1 MARRFSKHCASARF
15 SRSKI
20 DHAAS
25 AVTRGAVTIGVGA
38 AGGLTFFLLNLPLP
52 WVLGSVAASALIT
65 QLSPFRP
72 ELPATWRSYAMVA
85 IGTMLGTG
93 FTPDVIARAGTW
105 AVSLLAMA
113 LLSLCFGLFAYMVFR
128 RWGDMNRETA
138 LFAAM
143 PGGLSVVTMLAE
155 QYETETNRVVLCHT
169 ARLVVLLISAPLL
182 IQWIAGID
190 LSAANRTAF
199 STPEAFDLTEHGKLA
214 LIAIASWYAATR
226 IRFPSVMLLLPLLSS
241 AVLHATGLVT
251 GPRARASLHSCA
263 DRHRVR
269 CRRAICQLHPA
280 PDRPRWLAGGT
291 GGSGSGRRLSRGGF
305 SRRPLRRWRCAPLFL
320 AYLPGGAPELGVV
333 ALALMI
339 DPAMV
344 AAHHVLRVCLIV
356 AILPYAAHRVGTPRT
371 GSP

>member
-1 MARRFSKHCASARF
+1 MTILASA
-15 SRSKI
+15 I
-20 DHAAS
+20 
-25 AVTRGAVTIGVGA
+25 TRGAVTIGVGA

-182 IQWIAGID
+182 IEWIAGID

-199 STPEAFDLTEHGKLA
+199 SAPEAFDLTEHGKLA
-214 LIAIASWYAATR
+214 LVAIASWHAATR

-251 GPRARASLHSCA
+251 VH
-263 DRHRVR
+263 V
-269 CRRAICQLHPA
+269 PA
-280 PDRPRWLAGGT
+280 PLSILAQIVIGSGVGARFASYTLRQIVRDGWLAALVGVVLAAGSLVAAFLVAPFAGGDV
-291 GGSGSGRRLSRGGF
+291 
-305 SRRPLRRWRCAPLFL
+305 APLFL